1 MARDPSPSVAP
12 LDGSATERSE
22 VDGLISRVRL
32 ANGHAAL
39 SDGALLSWR
48 SQASARR
55 AVARRSGQVVG
66 FAQVDRHGASASIEL
81 AVDPAEPDPAGTRR
95 HLLEWALTGEDAA
108 EIRYWVTQH
117 EEGDGNEALEFGFHP
132 ERDLLQL
139 RVPLPLTLDRPDPP
153 PGFSLRPFRPGRDEQ
168 DWLEVNNRAFA
179 THPEQGDWTL
189 EELVARERADWFDP
203 EGFLLC
209 EQDGRLAG
217 SCWTK
222 LHRDEVPVLGEIYVI
237 SVDPDFQGLGLGRL
251 LAVAGLDRLST
262 DAPFGML
269 YVDRSNVGAVALYRK
284 LGFILD
290 HVDRCYLL
298 AEGRRG
304 ATAQAPVPS
313 PTPRPIP

>member
-12 LDGSATERSE
+12 LDRSATERSE

-39 SDGALLSWR
+39 SDSALVSWR
-48 SQASARR
+48 SQVPARR
-55 AVARRSGQVVG
+55 AVARRGGQIVG

-81 AVDPAEPDPAGTRR
+81 AVDPAEPDLAGTRR

-108 EIRYWVTQH
+108 EIRYWVTRY
-117 EEGDGNEALEFGFHP
+117 EEGDGTEAREFGFHP

-139 RVPLPLTLDRPDPP
+139 RVPLPLTLDRPGPP
-153 PGFSLRPFRPGRDEQ
+153 PGFSLRPFRPGTDEA

-189 EELVARERADWFDP
+189 EDLVARERTDWFDP
-203 EGFLLC
+203 EGFILC

-251 LAVAGLDRLST
+251 LAIAGLDRLSK
-262 DAPFGML
+262 DAPVGML
-269 YVDRSNVGAVALYRK
+269 YVDRSNVGAVALYGQ
-284 LGFILD
+284 LGFTLD

-304 ATAQAPVPS
+304 ATDQAPVPS